1 MNQFN
6 LSFSSLLPWP
16 VLLGFGVLALGLV
29 GLGFYARR
37 SGSFLRALG
46 LGLLLLAMTGPA
58 LMREE
63 RNPLKEVVAVVVDK
77 SGSQTIGERPAQTE
91 KARAGLEKSLNAL
104 GNVEVRV
111 IESGRTDS
119 EADGT
124 RLFAA
129 LNAGLADVPLER
141 LGGVFMITDGVVD
154 DIPADVSALGFKA
167 PLHAL
172 ITGHDGERDR
182 RIELLEAPRFGIVGK
197 DQTIELRV
205 TDTSDKGD
213 AVVLKVRRDG
223 NPVATI
229 VATPGERLR
238 VPVKI
243 EHGGPNVVELEV
255 EALPDEL
262 TAINNKAVLTIEGVR
277 DKLKV
282 LLVSGEPHAGER
294 MWRNL
299 LKSDANVDLVHFTI
313 LRPPEKQDGT
323 PINELSLIAFPT
335 ADLFGRKI
343 KEFDL
348 IVFDRYSNQSVLP
361 LIYFDNIVRYVR
373 EGGALMLAAGPD
385 FAKPEG
391 LYYSP
396 LGRIAP
402 ARPDGS
408 LTEHAFRAAITE
420 DGAKHPVT
428 RGLPGADQNPPA
440 WSEWF
445 RQVNAEV
452 MHGTSILSG
461 TAGKPLLVLARE
473 GKGRVAL
480 LLTDQIWL
488 WARGFEGGGPHL
500 DLLRR
505 LAHWLMKEPDLEEEA
520 LRANVRGHVI
530 EIERQSLKA
539 DVPPVTVASPSGAE
553 ESVRLTPAEPGIS
566 RANVNAAELGVYRL
580 SDGNLSVLANVGPE
594 NPSEFQEVVSTP
606 NKLKPLAEATGGTA
620 RRIGNA
626 ENSEISLPRV
636 VAIGESPVYGGA
648 GYAAIKRIGASEVK
662 GVGVMPLAIGFV
674 GLAALL
680 GSLTAVWLFEGRRT
694 FRPANEW
701 TDHANAH
708 GE

>member
-1 MNQFN
+1 MSQFN
-6 LSFSSLLPWP
+6 LSFSPLLPWP
-16 VLLGFGVLALGLV
+16 VLLGLGVVALGLI
-29 GLGFYARR
+29 GLGFYARG
-37 SGSFLRALG
+37 SGSLLRALG

-58 LMREE
+58 LVRED
-63 RNPLKEVVAVVVDK
+63 RNPLKEIVAVVVDQ
-77 SGSQTIGERPAQTE
+77 SGSQTIGERTAQTE
-91 KARAGLEKSLNAL
+91 KARAELEKRLKAL
-104 GNVEVRV
+104 GNVDVRV

-154 DIPADVSALGFKA
+154 DVPADVSALGFKA

-172 ITGHDGERDR
+172 ITGHEGERDR

-197 DQTIELRV
+197 EQTIELRV
-205 TDTSDKGD
+205 LDTADTSDP
-213 AVVLKVRRDG
+213 VVLKVRRDG

-385 FAKPEG
+385 FARPEG

-396 LGRIAP
+396 LGRIVP
-402 ARPDGS
+402 ARPDGN

-420 DGAKHPVT
+420 NGAKHPVT

-445 RQVNAEV
+445 RQVDAEV

-461 TAGKPLLVLARE
+461 AAGKPLLVLSRE

-480 LLTDQIWL
+480 LLTDQMWL

-553 ESVRLTPAEPGIS
+553 ESVSLTPAEPGIS
-566 RANVNAAELGVYRL
+566 RANVTAAELGLYRL
-580 SDGNLSVLANVGPE
+580 SDGNLSVLANVGAE
-594 NPSEFQEVVSTP
+594 NPREFQEVVSTSDR
-606 NKLKPLAEATGGTA
+606 LKPLAEATGGTV

-626 ENSEISLPRV
+626 DNSEISLTRL
-636 VAIGESPVYGGA
+636 VAIGESPIYGGA

-662 GVGVMPLAIGFV
+662 GVGVMPLAIGFL

-680 GSLTAVWLFEGRRT
+680 GSVSAAWLFEGRRT
-694 FRPANEW
+694 ARRI
-701 TDHANAH
+701 
-708 GE
+708 

>member
-1 MNQFN
+1 MSEFN
-6 LSFSSLLPWP
+6 LSFAPLLPLP
-16 VLLGFGVLALGLV
+16 LLFGLGIVALGLV
-29 GLGFYARR
+29 GLGFYARK
-37 SGSFLRALG
+37 SGTFLRALG
-46 LGLLLLAMTGPA
+46 LGLLLLSMTGPS
-58 LMREE
+58 LVHED

-77 SGSQTIGERPAQTE
+77 SGSQTIGERLAQTE
-91 KARAGLEKSLNAL
+91 KALAELEKNLNGL

-111 IESGRTDS
+111 IESSRAES

-124 RLFAA
+124 RLFLA
-129 LNAGLADVPLER
+129 LNVGLADVPLDR

-154 DIPADVSALGFKA
+154 DIPRSADALGFKA
-167 PLHAL
+167 PLHVL
-172 ITGHDGERDR
+172 ITGHEGERDR

-205 TDTSDKGD
+205 TDTANGGD
-213 AVVLKVRRDG
+213 PVALKIRRDG
-223 NPVATI
+223 NPIATI
-229 VATPGERLR
+229 AATPGERLR
-238 VPVKI
+238 VPVRI
-243 EHGGPNVVELEV
+243 EHGGQNIIEIEV

-262 TAINNKAVLTIEGVR
+262 TAINNKVVLTIEGVR

-335 ADLFGRKI
+335 SDLFGRKI

-373 EGGALMLAAGPD
+373 EGGALLLAAGPD

-402 ARPDGS
+402 ARPDGT
-408 LTEHAFRAAITE
+408 LTEHAFRAAISG
-420 DGAKHPVT
+420 DGVKHPVT
-428 RGLPGADQNPPA
+428 RGLPGANQDPPA

-452 MHGTSILSG
+452 THGSSILSG
-461 TAGKPLLVLARE
+461 AAGKPLLVLSRE

-480 LLTDQIWL
+480 LLTDQMWL

-500 DLLRR
+500 DLLRK
-505 LAHWLMKEPDLEEEA
+505 LAHWLMKEPELEEEA

-530 EIERQSLKA
+530 EIERQSLKP
-539 DVPPVTVASPSGAE
+539 DIPPVVVTSPSGAA
-553 ESVRLTPAEPGIS
+553 ESVSLAPGEPGIS
-566 RANVNAAELGVYRL
+566 RASVNAAELGLYRL
-580 SDGNLSVLANVGPE
+580 SDGTLSVLANVGPE
-594 NPSEFQEVVSTP
+594 NPREFQEVVSTP
-606 NKLKPLAEATGGTA
+606 DKLKPLAEATGGTV
-620 RRIGNA
+620 RRIGKA
-626 ENSEISLPRV
+626 DSSDIELPRL
-636 VAIGESPVYGGA
+636 VAIGDSPIYGGA

-662 GVGVMPLAIGFV
+662 GVSVMPLAIGFL

-680 GSLTAVWLFEGRRT
+680 GSIIAAWVFEGRGGARK
-694 FRPANEW
+694 N
-701 TDHANAH
+701 N
-708 GE
+708 

>member
-1 MNQFN
+1 MSQFN
-6 LSFSSLLPWP
+6 LSFSLLLPWP
-16 VLLGFGVLALGLV
+16 VLLGLGVLALGLV
-29 GLGFYARR
+29 GLGFYARG

-46 LGLLLLAMTGPA
+46 LGLLLLAMAGPA
-58 LMREE
+58 LVRED
-63 RNPLKEVVAVVVDK
+63 RNPLKEVVAVVVDQ

-91 KARAGLEKSLNAL
+91 KARAGLEKSLDAL

-111 IESGRTDS
+111 VESGRTDS

-141 LGGVFMITDGVVD
+141 LGGVFMITDGVVY
-154 DIPADVSALGFKA
+154 DIPADASALGFKA

-172 ITGHDGERDR
+172 ITGYEGERDR

-197 DQTIELRV
+197 DQTIELQV
-205 TDTSDKGD
+205 LDTADTSDP
-213 AVVLKVRRDG
+213 VVLKVRRDG

-243 EHGGPNVVELEV
+243 EHGGPNVVELEI

-282 LLVSGEPHAGER
+282 LLVSGEPHGGER

-299 LKSDANVDLVHFTI
+299 LKSDANADLVHFTI

-385 FAKPEG
+385 FARPEG

-402 ARPDGS
+402 ARPDGN

-428 RGLPGADQNPPA
+428 RGLPGADRKPPA

-445 RQVNAEV
+445 RQVDAEV
-452 MHGTSILSG
+452 MRGTSILSG
-461 TAGKPLLVLARE
+461 AAGKPLLVLSRE

-480 LLTDQIWL
+480 LLTDQMWL

-505 LAHWLMKEPDLEEEA
+505 LAHWLMKEPELEEEA

-539 DVPPVTVASPSGAE
+539 DVTPVTVAAPSGAE
-553 ESVRLTPAEPGIS
+553 ESVSLTPAEPGIS
-566 RANVNAAELGVYRL
+566 RADVNAAELGLYRL
-580 SDGNLSVLANVGPE
+580 GDGNLSVLANVGPE
-594 NPSEFQEVVSTP
+594 NPREFQEVVSTP
-606 NKLKPLAEATGGTA
+606 DRLKSLAEAMGGTV

-626 ENSEISLPRV
+626 DNSEVSLPRL

-648 GYAAIKRIGASEVK
+648 GYAAIKRIGPSEVK
-662 GVGVMPLAIGFV
+662 GVGMTPLAIGFW

-680 GSLTAVWLFEGRRT
+680 GSVSAAWLFDGRRT
-694 FRPANEW
+694 ASRI
-701 TDHANAH
+701 
-708 GE
+708 